1 MSDRRALL
9 ATLRRLGSLVLLLC
23 LSAPAAGE
31 WLSREEAIMGTS
43 VRVELWHED
52 AAAGQA
58 AITAVM
64 DEMRRIDALMSPYKP
79 DSELSR
85 INRDAAKGPVKI
97 SREQF
102 DLIARSIEFSRLSG
116 GAFDVTFSSVGY
128 LYDYRAGIE
137 PSDAQIAQAL
147 PGINYRHLLL
157 DRDRQTIRF
166 AREGVRIDL
175 GGIAKGYAVDLG
187 IELLKRRGIRS
198 AIVQAGGDSRVLGDR
213 GGRPWHVAIRDPR
226 NKQNVVAVIP
236 LVDAAISTSGDYERY
251 FIKPNGERVHHII
264 DPKTGKS
271 AHGVISVSVIA
282 PDATTTD
289 GLTKSVFL
297 KGPKDGIAFIES
309 LKIPGVDAVIIDAE
323 GRMHFTKGLQRAGA
337 E

>member
-1 MSDRRALL
+1 
-9 ATLRRLGSLVLLLC
+9 LVVVST
-23 LSAPAAGE
+23 SASAE
-31 WLSREEAIMGTS
+31 WLSDEQAIMGTS
-43 VRVELWHED
+43 VRVELWDEH
-52 AAAGQA
+52 AAEGRA
-58 AITAVM
+58 AIAAVM
-64 DEMRRIDALMSPYKP
+64 DEMRRIDNLMSPYKP

-85 INRDAAKGPVKI
+85 INREAAKHPVRI

-102 DLIARSIEFSRLSG
+102 DLIARAIEFSKLSG
-116 GAFDVTFSSVGY
+116 GLFDITFASVGY
-128 LYDYRAGIE
+128 MYDYRHGVE

-147 PGINYRHLLL
+147 PGINFRHLLL
-157 DRDRQTIRF
+157 DRKQTTIQF

-187 IELLKRRGIRS
+187 IAVLEKRGIRH
-198 AIVQAGGDSRVLGDR
+198 AIVQAGGDSRVLGDKR
-213 GGRPWHVAIRDPR
+213 GRPWNVAIRDPR
-226 NKQNVVAVIP
+226 NRQNVVAVIP

-251 FIKPNGERVHHII
+251 FIKKDGERVHHIL

-297 KGPKDGIAFIES
+297 KAPKDGIAFIEG
-309 LKIPGVDAVIIDAE
+309 LKMPGVEAIIIDE
-323 GRMHFTKGLQRAGA
+323 HGTMYFSKGLQQAPPN
-337 E
+337 